1 VSSEQEEAMN
11 KFVGAV
17 LLVVAG
23 AAPVFAA
30 ELPPRKAGLWEM
42 KTTVSS
48 GRTISMQQCVD
59 AKTDEAM
66 QAASAANSQRD
77 CAKRDVQKSGNT
89 ITIDSVCTVVGK
101 PKTAHTVITG
111 NFDSGYTMAITSQTD
126 GGPRTINIEA
136 KWLGPC
142 AADQKPGDTIMPNG
156 VKMNVLD
163 MKKGTPPPATPG
175 APPPQQ

>member
-1 VSSEQEEAMN
+1 MN

-59 AKTDEAM
+59 AKTDEVM

>member
-1 VSSEQEEAMN
+1 MN

>member
-1 VSSEQEEAMN
+1 
-11 KFVGAV
+11 
-17 LLVVAG
+17 
-23 AAPVFAA
+23 
-30 ELPPRKAGLWEM
+30 M

-59 AKTDEAM
+59 AKTDEVM
-66 QAASAANSQRD
+66 QAASAANAQRD
-77 CAKRDVQKSGNT
+77 CSKRDVQKSGNT

-101 PKTAHTVITG
+101 PKTTHTVITG
-111 NFDSGYTMAITSQTD
+111 SFDSGYTMAITSQTD
-126 GGPRTINIEA
+126 GAPRTMNIEA

-163 MKKGTPPPATPG
+163 MKKGTPPSATPG
-175 APPPQQ
+175 APPQQ

>member
-1 VSSEQEEAMN
+1 M
-11 KFVGAV
+11 KF
-17 LLVVAG
+17 
-23 AAPVFAA
+23 
-30 ELPPRKAGLWEM
+30 E
-42 KTTVSS
+42 
-48 GRTISMQQCVD
+48 D
-59 AKTDEAM
+59 
-66 QAASAANSQRD
+66 
-77 CAKRDVQKSGNT
+77 
-89 ITIDSVCTVVGK
+89 GK

-111 NFDSGYTMAITSQTD
+111 NFDSGYAMTITSQTD
-126 GGPRTINIEA
+126 GGPRTINIDA

>member
-1 VSSEQEEAMN
+1 MN
-11 KFVGAV
+11 KFVGAL

-59 AKTDEAM
+59 AKTDEVM
-66 QAASAANSQRD
+66 QATSAANAQRD
-77 CAKRDVQKSGNT
+77 CSKRDVQKSGNT
-89 ITIDSVCTVVGK
+89 ITINSVCTMAGK
-101 PKTAHTVITG
+101 PRTAHTVITG
-111 NFDSGYTMAITSQTD
+111 SFDSGYTMAITSQTD
-126 GGPRTINIEA
+126 AAPRTMNIEA

-156 VKMNVLD
+156 AKMNVLD
-163 MKKGTPPPATPG
+163 MKQGTPPSATPG
-175 APPPQQ
+175 APPQQ

>member
-1 VSSEQEEAMN
+1 MN
-11 KFVGAV
+11 KFLGAL

-77 CAKRDVQKSGNT
+77 CAKRDVQKTGNT

-111 NFDSGYTMAITSQTD
+111 NFDSGYTMTITSQTD
-126 GGPRTINIEA
+126 GGPRTINIDA

-163 MKKGTPPPATPG
+163 MKKGAPPPATPG

>member
-1 VSSEQEEAMN
+1 MN
-11 KFVGAV
+11 KFVGAL

-59 AKTDEAM
+59 AKTDEVM
-66 QAASAANSQRD
+66 QAASAANAQRD
-77 CAKRDVQKSGNT
+77 CSKRDVQKSGNT

-101 PKTAHTVITG
+101 PKTTHTVITG
-111 NFDSGYTMAITSQTD
+111 NFDSGYTMVITSQTD

>member
-1 VSSEQEEAMN
+1 MN
-11 KFVGAV
+11 RFVGAL

-59 AKTDEAM
+59 AKTDEVM
-66 QAASAANSQRD
+66 QATSAANAQRD
-77 CAKRDVQKSGNT
+77 CSKRDVQKSGNT
-89 ITIDSVCTVVGK
+89 ITINSVCTMAGK
-101 PKTAHTVITG
+101 PRTAHTVITG
-111 NFDSGYTMAITSQTD
+111 SFDSGYTMAITSQTD
-126 GGPRTINIEA
+126 AAPRTMNIEA

-142 AADQKPGDTIMPNG
+142 AADQKPGDMIMANG
-156 VKMNVLD
+156 TKINLVD
-163 MKKGTPPPATPG
+163 MQKRAGKPG
-175 APPPQQ
+175 APQSPTGGAPK